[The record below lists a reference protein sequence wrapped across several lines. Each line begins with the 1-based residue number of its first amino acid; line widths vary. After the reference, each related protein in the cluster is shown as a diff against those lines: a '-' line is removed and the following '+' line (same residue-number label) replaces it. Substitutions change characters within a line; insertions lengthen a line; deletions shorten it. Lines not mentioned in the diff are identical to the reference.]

1 MFESWPVKK
10 LYDSLNE
17 NAILSCESTACC
29 DIGLCAIINRISLLG
44 GFIVPGYEL
53 VFILNANLSE
63 DDSTRVLGKVN
74 DQITKLGGTVT
85 ETNQWGKRRLAY
97 PIKKQAEGNYV
108 LEKVQINQTAL
119 KELDASLKLS
129 EDVLRYLFVRENS

>member
-1 MFESWPVKK
+1 MFDSWPVKK

-17 NAILSCESTACC
+17 NAILRRESTACC
-29 DIGLCAIINRISLLG
+29 DIGLCAIINGISLLG

-53 VFILNANLSE
+53 VFILNADLSE
-63 DDSTRVLGKVN
+63 DDFTRVLGKVN

-108 LEKVQINQTAL
+108 LEKVQIKQTAL
-119 KELDASLKLS
+119 KELDTNLKLS
-129 EDVLRYLFVRENS
+129 EDILRYLFVRENS

>member
-1 MFESWPVKK
+1 M
-10 LYDSLNE
+10 
-17 NAILSCESTACC
+17 
-29 DIGLCAIINRISLLG
+29 
-44 GFIVPGYEL
+44 PGYEL

-63 DDSTRVLGKVN
+63 DDFTRVLGKVN

-97 PIKKQAEGNYV
+97 PIKKQAEGSYV
-108 LEKVQINQTAL
+108 LEKVQIKQTAL
-119 KELDASLKLS
+119 KELDASLKMS

>member
-1 MFESWPVKK
+1 
-10 LYDSLNE
+10 
-17 NAILSCESTACC
+17 
-29 DIGLCAIINRISLLG
+29 
-44 GFIVPGYEL
+44 VPGYEL

-63 DDSTRVLGKVN
+63 DDFTRVLGKVN

-108 LEKVQINQTAL
+108 LEKVQIKQTAL
-119 KELDASLKLS
+119 KELDANLKLS

>member
-1 MFESWPVKK
+1 M
-10 LYDSLNE
+10 
-17 NAILSCESTACC
+17 
-29 DIGLCAIINRISLLG
+29 
-44 GFIVPGYEL
+44 PGYEM

-63 DDSTRVLGKVN
+63 DDFTRVLGKVN

-85 ETNQWGKRRLAY
+85 ETNQWGKRRFAY
-97 PIKKQAEGNYV
+97 PIKRQAEGNYV
-108 LEKVQINQTAL
+108 LEKVQIKQTAL

>member
-1 MFESWPVKK
+1 M
-10 LYDSLNE
+10 
-17 NAILSCESTACC
+17 
-29 DIGLCAIINRISLLG
+29 
-44 GFIVPGYEL
+44 PGYEL

-63 DDSTRVLGKVN
+63 DDFTRVLGKVN

-108 LEKVQINQTAL
+108 LEKVQIKQTAL
-119 KELDASLKLS
+119 KELDANLKMS

>member
-1 MFESWPVKK
+1 M
-10 LYDSLNE
+10 
-17 NAILSCESTACC
+17 
-29 DIGLCAIINRISLLG
+29 
-44 GFIVPGYEL
+44 PGYEL

-63 DDSTRVLGKVN
+63 DDFTRVLGKVN

-108 LEKVQINQTAL
+108 LEKVQIKQTAL
-119 KELDASLKLS
+119 KELDTNLKLS

>member
-1 MFESWPVKK
+1 M
-10 LYDSLNE
+10 
-17 NAILSCESTACC
+17 
-29 DIGLCAIINRISLLG
+29 
-44 GFIVPGYEL
+44 PGYEL
-53 VFILNANLSE
+53 VFILNANLTE
-63 DDSTRVLGKVN
+63 DDFTRVLGKVN

-108 LEKVQINQTAL
+108 LEKVQIKQTAL
-119 KELDASLKLS
+119 KELDANLKLS

>member
-1 MFESWPVKK
+1 
-10 LYDSLNE
+10 
-17 NAILSCESTACC
+17 
-29 DIGLCAIINRISLLG
+29 
-44 GFIVPGYEL
+44 VPGYEL

-63 DDSTRVLGKVN
+63 DDFTRVLGKVN

-97 PIKKQAEGNYV
+97 PIKKQAEGTYV

-119 KELDASLKLS
+119 KELDANLKMS

>member
-1 MFESWPVKK
+1 
-10 LYDSLNE
+10 
-17 NAILSCESTACC
+17 
-29 DIGLCAIINRISLLG
+29 
-44 GFIVPGYEL
+44 VPGYEL

-63 DDSTRVLGKVN
+63 DDFTRVLGKVN

>member
-1 MFESWPVKK
+1 
-10 LYDSLNE
+10 
-17 NAILSCESTACC
+17 
-29 DIGLCAIINRISLLG
+29 
-44 GFIVPGYEL
+44 VPGYEL
-53 VFILNANLSE
+53 VFILNANLNE
-63 DDSTRVLGKVN
+63 DDFTRVLGKVN

-108 LEKVQINQTAL
+108 LEKVQIKQTAL
-119 KELDASLKLS
+119 KELDTNLKLS